1 MPIKHLVFCGGAHSV
16 CRTVGA
22 LYELEEKH
30 VWKRENIQTIYG
42 TSAGGMLGVCVCL
55 GFDKKTLQDYM
66 IERKWHK
73 SFKLSAEQFLDAFVT
88 KGILGNDFSEIIFKP
103 LLFAKGLSL
112 QVTMKELYEFSNIEL
127 HMFTLELNNYVLED
141 ISYKSHPDLPVLD
154 AILMTSAVTPLI
166 APVIKDGKCY
176 VDGGF
181 MSNYPLQYCLDHGH
195 KKEEI
200 LGFRFS
206 YFDEEPYPVKEAV
219 LGEEHAHEDNST
231 NSKKMVRT
239 LNLSN
244 PITPESNI
252 FDFMINFIIRNVIYI
267 GTEFKQPE
275 IPYEVVC
282 DTRMLSFEIFS
293 TFVKT
298 RDYRKLMID
307 SGIYYANEFLKYN
320 PNCIQELNAYGCNE
334 EEDVVNDEDEELV
347 KEEEPHPRIEEKAM
361 DLDNNHL

>member
-1 MPIKHLVFCGGAHSV
+1 
-16 CRTVGA
+16 
-22 LYELEEKH
+22 
-30 VWKRENIQTIYG
+30 
-42 TSAGGMLGVCVCL
+42 
-55 GFDKKTLQDYM
+55 
-66 IERKWHK
+66 
-73 SFKLSAEQFLDAFVT
+73 
-88 KGILGNDFSEIIFKP
+88 
-103 LLFAKGLSL
+103 
-112 QVTMKELYEFSNIEL
+112 
-127 HMFTLELNNYVLED
+127 MFTLELNNYVLED
-141 ISYKSHPDLPVLD
+141 ISYKTHPDLPVLD

-181 MSNYPLQYCLDHGH
+181 ITNYPLQHCLNHGH

-206 YFDEEPYPVKEAV
+206 YFDEEPFPVKEAV
-219 LGEEHAHEDNST
+219 LGEEHAHEETPT
-231 NSKKMVRT
+231 NSKRNIRPLKP
-239 LNLSN
+239 SN
-244 PITPESNI
+244 PITLESNI

-307 SGIYYANEFLKYN
+307 SGIHYANEFLKYH
-320 PNCIQELNAYGCNE
+320 PNCIQEINAYVCNE
-334 EEDVVNDEDEELV
+334 EEEDDEDEV
-347 KEEEPHPRIEEKAM
+347 KREGEEEEPLSHIEEKTT